1 MNSKEKG
8 KEKRK
13 DEEEDME
20 MENKFQEY
28 EDLSDYEA
36 ATPAVSKPTPT
47 TRAVRA
53 IVVHG
58 IACERPI
65 ASNSHMVE
73 RVLGRG
79 VLAGARWLLLSS
91 RRVRKATS
99 SMVYFL
105 TEPVRMMEKG
115 QKLKMYGKWH
125 LVDEYDFARGR
136 K

>member
-1 MNSKEKG
+1 
-8 KEKRK
+8 
-13 DEEEDME
+13 ME
-20 MENKFQEY
+20 MENRFREY

-36 ATPAVSKPTPT
+36 APPAVNKPTPT

-65 ASNSHMVE
+65 ASTSQMVE

-79 VLAGARWLLLSS
+79 VLAGARWLLSSS
-91 RRVRKATS
+91 RRVGKATS

-115 QKLKMYGKWH
+115 QKLKMHGKWH

-136 K
+136 M